1 MSTSGAAMQDH
12 ARAEQVSVQAR
23 GAAHRSQYV
32 VVFALL
38 GILTLVELGVA
49 RTSGIP
55 RTGVVIALVAIALA
69 KAALIALFYM
79 HLRFE
84 TRILRVTVLAPLLA
98 PAAYGIIL
106 IAEAGTRYLR

>member
-1 MSTSGAAMQDH
+1 MADIVGAKQ
-12 ARAEQVSVQAR
+12 QSVFAH
-23 GAAHRSQYV
+23 GAVRRTQYL
-32 VVFALL
+32 VVFVVL
-38 GILTLVELGVA
+38 GVLTLVELGVA

-55 RTGVVIALVAIALA
+55 KAAVIVALVAIAVA

-84 TRILRVTVLAPLLA
+84 TRILRLTVLGPLLA

-106 IAEAGTRYLR
+106 IAEAATREILR

>member
-1 MSTSGAAMQDH
+1 MRPGKSEH
-12 ARAEQVSVQAR
+12 ARTEGLSANPA
-23 GAAHRSQYV
+23 GAAHRVQYV

-38 GILTLVELGVA
+38 GVLTLVELGLV

-55 RTGVVIALVAIALA
+55 RTALVAGFVALALA

-84 TRILRVTVLAPLLA
+84 TGILRLTVLAPLLA
-98 PAAYGIIL
+98 PAAFGVIL
-106 IAEAGTRYLR
+106 IAEAGTRAFR